1 MNYDPNGKYY
11 FYNAE
16 GQSVWDLPDLF
27 ADDEDDEGNQ
37 QHFNKN
43 FDDDLSTFKNLYT
56 RLSTRQLT
64 PQQQQQQ
71 QQQHQHQQQATSQS
85 YQHVDNKKS
94 NAPVISGPIA
104 ITNIQSV
111 PGTVTTINY
120 AYKPPT
126 GLSAQFKCVK
136 LAENGKRTK

>member
-1 MNYDPNGKYY
+1 MKIFFFLKKKWYLNYDPNGKCY

-16 GQSVWDLPDLF
+16 GQSVWELPELLTDE
-27 ADDEDDEGNQ
+27 EDDETNQ

-71 QQQHQHQQQATSQS
+71 QQTSQS
-85 YQHVDNKKS
+85 YQHVDNNKVRDFNKKRRILFNYS
-94 NAPVISGPIA
+94 H
-104 ITNIQSV
+104 IT
-111 PGTVTTINY
+111 
-120 AYKPPT
+120 
-126 GLSAQFKCVK
+126 L
-136 LAENGKRTK
+136 